1 MDRNDVP
8 INIYLDLSKAFD
20 TTDHFILIDK
30 LKYYG
35 ISEASSLLL
44 KNYLTDRKQCT
55 EINNV
60 RSNTLSITTGVPQG
74 SILGPLLF
82 ILYIHDF
89 PQASNLFDFIMYA
102 DDTTLSSNLNKLSN
116 NEHDQDVNTAINNEL
131 AKINDWLKINKL
143 SLNVNKS
150 KYMIFEKSN
159 KNIQPLD
166 LEINLVPI
174 ERVYNFNLL
183 GLLID
188 NLLNWKKAQ

>member
-1 MDRNDVP
+1 MP

-20 TTDHFILIDK
+20 TIDHFILIDK

-44 KNYLTDRKQCT
+44 KNYLADRKQCT

-74 SILGPLLF
+74 SILGSLLF
-82 ILYIHDF
+82 ILYINDF

-116 NEHDQDVNTAINNEL
+116 NEHDQDLKLYYALARPLHQFYNMGALQLLSSAYIPYGEQALVN
-131 AKINDWLKINKL
+131 
-143 SLNVNKS
+143 
-150 KYMIFEKSN
+150 
-159 KNIQPLD
+159 
-166 LEINLVPI
+166 
-174 ERVYNFNLL
+174 
-183 GLLID
+183 
-188 NLLNWKKAQ
+188 